1 MEGIP
6 HYSCADRDRNKVGS
20 SLTLRKVKS
29 MNAVAS
35 LNDTRR
41 QQVRLSDMYGYAHGG
56 ADNQELSQSPRQWL
70 YRQAASKFSGVRDD
84 FEFSMQPL
92 TCGDPGHHSNAV
104 KQDASDILS
113 PVVNHRTLTQQ
124 ATDSLNINGDL
135 GARSTSGYTG
145 KIVILLLL
153 VAVLSTT
160 NTTSKHN
167 ASKEASPKLGAAA
180 LGSVTSFLSPI
191 LPFTGGRDLLREYG
205 EGKTTASTFLEDLG
219 LNFQFTGISYFF
231 SGYSFISERIV
242 GGGTK
247 VLSSDRSQ
255 VLKVRGGSTGDMPVD
270 AMERRKKLLS
280 DTKSIPQPL
289 LGATD
294 PFLSTKHIAELTLLD
309 ITKVF
314 EYAMYNNREGFDG
327 RAFTKDASKSL
338 ELALTSMDAVTAKA
352 RGADVSPVSTLGDIG
367 NSTSLT
373 LSSKGYGDIDVLQ
386 FCAAMR
392 IFAEWRLVR
401 QVPDG
406 YKGYAVGMALGH
418 KDIVQNIAKVELAYY
433 LWMEEKRWQVT
444 NSENATATELLSP
457 TLKDLLQQEVDL
469 DVHEGRLPRLKDKTC
484 AMGLLWV
491 RRQLMYQTHIFRN
504 VRSGEYEDAVS
515 AVGAGYMQ
523 VYEKYHGWAVQ
534 KIFNYSFR
542 AAPEAEEIYKFMN
555 PVILEKVLADA
566 KQMRIP
572 IHPEGDVNEDF
583 QQDGVERDAVL
594 ASAGEVYGEIEF
606 SDVPQSLNITSEDE
620 ESSSCTSSVSS
631 TSHDSES
638 NGKRESEN
646 PLERLGNHIG
656 SEWDKLATHVV
667 SEWDKLATNVVN
679 IFNKDNR
686 RDENSGKRETNDMM
700 RGGSDGSG
708 RRLSQEDIEN
718 HVAAEMTRVAHEQ
731 IGTYLEV
738 IEPLLQDLKG
748 LFDEMNMEDPTKV

>member
-1 MEGIP
+1 MPFDYWSHILL
-6 HYSCADRDRNKVGS
+6 
-20 SLTLRKVKS
+20 LTNR
-29 MNAVAS
+29 
-35 LNDTRR
+35 
-41 QQVRLSDMYGYAHGG
+41 
-56 ADNQELSQSPRQWL
+56 
-70 YRQAASKFSGVRDD
+70 
-84 FEFSMQPL
+84 QPL
-92 TCGDPGHHSNAV
+92 TCEDIKHDS
-104 KQDASDILS
+104 KDMKLDASDILS
-113 PVVNHRTLTQQ
+113 PAVDHRTLAQQ
-124 ATDSLNINGDL
+124 ATDSLNININRDL

-167 ASKEASPKLGAAA
+167 TNKESSPKLGAAA

-219 LNFQFTGISYFF
+219 LNFHFTGFAYLFG

-242 GGGTK
+242 
-247 VLSSDRSQ
+247 SDEAMIVSTDGSQ
-255 VLKVRGGSTGDMPVD
+255 VLKVRGGAAGDDMYAD
-270 AMERRKKLLS
+270 AMERRKKLLL
-280 DTKSIPQPL
+280 DTKHVPQSI

-327 RAFTKDASKSL
+327 RVFMKDASKTL
-338 ELALTSMDAVTAKA
+338 ELALTSMDAVTSKA
-352 RGADVSPVSTLGDIG
+352 RGADVSPVSTSTDNG
-367 NSTSLT
+367 NSTIST
-373 LSSKGYGDIDVLQ
+373 LSSNGYGDIDVLQ

-392 IFAEWRLVR
+392 IFAEWRIVR

-406 YKGYAVGMALGH
+406 YKGYSVGMSLGH

-433 LWMEEKRWQVT
+433 LWTEEQRWQIN
-444 NSENATATELLSP
+444 NSENATITELVSP

-504 VRSGEYEDAVS
+504 VHSGDFEDAVS
-515 AVGAGYMQ
+515 AVTAGYMQ

-534 KIFNYSFR
+534 KIFNYSFK

-555 PVILEKVLADA
+555 PVILENVLANTRE
-566 KQMRIP
+566 MRITV
-572 IHPEGDVNEDF
+572 HPEGDMNEDI
-583 QQDGVERDAVL
+583 QQDGIDREAVL
-594 ASAGEVYGEIEF
+594 VSVEKVHGEKEF
-606 SDVPQSLNITSEDE
+606 SDVPQSVNTSEDE
-620 ESSSCTSSVSS
+620 LSSCCSSATSSS
-631 TSHDSES
+631 HES
-638 NGKRESEN
+638 DERRENEN
-646 PLERLGNHIG
+646 PLERLGSHIG
-656 SEWDKLATHVV
+656 SEWDKLAIHVV
-667 SEWDKLATNVVN
+667 TEWDKLATNVVN
-679 IFNKDNR
+679 ILNKDNR
-686 RDENSGKRETNDMM
+686 KNEKSAKSGTNDMV
-700 RGGSDGSG
+700 RGGSDSKG
-708 RRLSQEDIEN
+708 RKLSQEEMET
-718 HVAAEMTRVAHEQ
+718 HVASEMTRVAHEQ
-731 IGTYLEV
+731 IGAYLEMV
-738 IEPLLQDLKG
+738 EPLLRDLKG